1 MYFCPKD
8 LMSVSFFIVNT
19 RRRTHGFLFATNGS
33 YLRPSTFY
41 PRPSTSYPR
50 PSTFYPRPSTFYPRP
65 STFYPRP
72 STFYPRPSTS
82 DPRHSTLDKNPDS
95 CRCTLSLNFLAIFTF
110 CIRNL
115 ERVALML
122 QESLAIL

>member
-41 PRPSTSYPR
+41 PRLFTLDPGHFTLDPR
-50 PSTFYPRPSTFYPRP
+50 LFTL
-65 STFYPRP
+65 
-72 STFYPRPSTS
+72 
-82 DPRHSTLDKNPDS
+82 DPRHLTLDPRQKP
-95 CRCTLSLNFLAIFTF
+95 RLFQKRF
-110 CIRNL
+110 RNSGKTIL
-115 ERVALML
+115 DIKAFKLCKKYYEKTAAAKRLKKTH
-122 QESLAIL
+122 SIAILKLL